1 MSVKLCST
9 IIFLTSALL
18 QQSASAEI
26 MLSQGI
32 WQGPYTPTKLQWLFT
47 NFLNEQFVCFS
58 APDRPVAS
66 YTWGKPGQND
76 NELILF
82 VSAEDDFQLDS
93 CTTVAFEV
101 LRNASFEMQIK
112 PPKVQLTHHLNDQH
126 GNTIPGSRIYQCSVP
141 EQLRDH
147 RTDIKYDTAY
157 DLGGFQNLCKW
168 NK

>member
-1 MSVKLCST
+1 MRVKLCSA

-18 QQSASAEI
+18 QQSVSAEI

-32 WQGPYTPTKLQWLFT
+32 WQQPYTPTKLQWLFT
-47 NFLNEQFVCFS
+47 NFLNEKFFCFS
-58 APDRPVAS
+58 TPDTNRPIAF

-76 NELILF
+76 NELMLF
-82 VSAEDDFQLDS
+82 VSAENNFQLDS
-93 CTTVAFEV
+93 CTIGAFEL

-112 PPKVQLTHHLNDQH
+112 PPKVQLTHHLIARR

-157 DLGGFQNLCKW
+157 DLGGFQNLCK
-168 NK
+168 